1 MNYIVPQVH
10 VNLFARHGAT
20 ALHTIS
26 MNDVYMLQCLQT
38 KLMYALCELPHL
50 YRQFFKNVYIIFM
63 CNNHLNESN
72 MVRNLPLHYAFQ
84 YTVIC

>member
-50 YRQFFKNVYIIFM
+50 YR
-63 CNNHLNESN
+63 
-72 MVRNLPLHYAFQ
+72 
-84 YTVIC
+84 